1 MNGYPVYLGVL
12 DCEQSRRIAADFEK
26 CGEPHP
32 SYLFFAKRKSKPK
45 EQNQKS
51 FIIKE

>member
-1 MNGYPVYLGVL
+1 MSGYPVSLRVL

-32 SYLFFAKRKSKPK
+32 SK
-45 EQNQKS
+45 ETKQN
-51 FIIKE
+51 IIREPLKISSQY